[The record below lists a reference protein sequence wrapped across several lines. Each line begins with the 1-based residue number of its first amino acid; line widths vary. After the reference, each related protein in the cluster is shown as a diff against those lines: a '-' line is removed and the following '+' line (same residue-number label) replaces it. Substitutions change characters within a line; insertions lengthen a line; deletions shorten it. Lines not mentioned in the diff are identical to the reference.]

1 MRSRTRHLA
10 LLTLAL
16 ALTAA
21 LPAAPAAAR
30 TPSATARVLQ
40 CSTGLTAAD
49 RLAVFRG
56 AARRVAGTDR
66 MWIKFKLQERTPG
79 ARFRS
84 ITAPGLSVWRRS
96 RSGVRRF
103 AVRQR
108 VLALGEGAAYRVA
121 VYFRWYDADGNL
133 LRRARRISP
142 ACRQDGELPD
152 LQVSRVGGRPVNGT
166 FRYAVDVVNRGSA
179 ASAATTLALSV
190 DGDVVDTPALGP
202 LAPGETIRLFVNGP
216 ACDGSVKARVDPGD
230 VVAEA
235 DERNNSRV
243 VACPL

>member
-1 MRSRTRHLA
+1 MRHLA

-21 LPAAPAAAR
+21 LPPAPAAAR
-30 TPSATARVLQ
+30 HLAATARVVE

-66 MWIKFKLQERTPG
+66 MWIKFRLQERTPG
-79 ARFRS
+79 TRFRAVR
-84 ITAPGLSVWRRS
+84 APGLSVWRRS

-108 VLALGEGAAYRVA
+108 VLALGEGATYRVA
-121 VYFRWYDADGNL
+121 VYFRWYDAGGNL
-133 LRRARRISP
+133 LRRARRLSP
-142 ACRQDGELPD
+142 ACRQHGDLPN
-152 LQVSRVGGRPVNGT
+152 LRVARVGGRPLNGT

-190 DGDVVDTPALGP
+190 DGDLVDTPAVGP
-202 LAPGETIRLFVNGP
+202 LAPGESVRLFVNGP
-216 ACDGSVKARVDPGD
+216 ACNRSVKARVDPGD

-235 DERNNSRV
+235 GERDNARV

>member
-1 MRSRTRHLA
+1 M
-10 LLTLAL
+10 AL

-30 TPSATARVLQ
+30 SAATARVVE
-40 CSTGLTAAD
+40 CSTGPTAAE

-79 ARFRS
+79 ARFRT
-84 ITAPGLSVWRRS
+84 ITAPGLSVWRKS

-108 VLALGEGAAYRVA
+108 VLALGEGAEYRVA
-121 VYFRWYDADGNL
+121 VHFRWYDAEGNL
-133 LRRARRISP
+133 LRRARRVSP
-142 ACRQDGELPD
+142 ACRQEGDLPD
-152 LQVSRVGGRPVNGT
+152 LQVARIGGRPVNGT

-179 ASAATTLALSV
+179 ASAATSLALSV
-190 DGDVVDTPALGP
+190 DGDMVDTPALGP
-202 LAPGETIRLFVNGP
+202 LAPGETVRLFVNGP

-230 VVAEA
+230 LVAEA
-235 DERNNSRV
+235 DERDNARV

>member
-1 MRSRTRHLA
+1 MRHLA

-16 ALTAA
+16 ALMAA

-30 TPSATARVLQ
+30 SPAATARLVA

-79 ARFRS
+79 ARYRT
-84 ITAPGLSVWRRS
+84 ITAPGLSAWRKS

-108 VLALGEGAAYRVA
+108 VLALGKGAAYRVA

-133 LRRARRISP
+133 LRRARRRSR
-142 ACRQDGELPD
+142 ACRQDGELPN
-152 LQVSRVGGRPVNGT
+152 LRVARVGGRPMNGT
-166 FRYAVDVVNRGSA
+166 FRYAVDVVNRGRA
-179 ASAATTLALSV
+179 ASAPTKLALSV
-190 DGDVVDTPALGP
+190 DGDLVDTPALGP
-202 LAPGETIRLFVNGP
+202 LAPGGTIRLFVNGP
-216 ACDGSVKARVDPGD
+216 ACDGSAKARVDPGD
-230 VVAEA
+230 MVAEA
-235 DERNNSRV
+235 DERDNSRV